1 MLNSMWSKGSGKMEG
16 IPSLNDDTVS
26 NPFCQK
32 MSKTDSICG
41 SCYSMNMLKTFRKKC
56 RPKFEFVGNYLS
68 EKVRKPNE
76 LPICPAHH
84 GRFHSHGELRNETHF
99 INFISICNNQPN
111 TTFTLWTKRFD
122 IVNSVLTHKNKP
134 KNLILIFSNSKVDS
148 VKKRVPMHF
157 DKVFNNVSKK
167 QENINCSGK
176 CSDCMMCYTVGDKTE
191 QIIEQIK

>member
-1 MLNSMWSKGSGKMEG
+1 MLNNMWSKGSGKMEG

-111 TTFTLWTKRFD
+111 TTFSLWTKRFD

-167 QENINCSGK
+167 QENINCSGS
-176 CSDCMMCYTVGDKTE
+176 CADCMMCYTVGNKTE

>member
-1 MLNSMWSKGSGKMEG
+1 MLNNMWSKGSGKMEG

-99 INFISICNNQPN
+99 INFIGICNNQPN
-111 TTFTLWTKRFD
+111 TTFTLWTKRKD

-167 QENINCSGK
+167 QENINCLGK

>member
-1 MLNSMWSKGSGKMEG
+1 MLNNMWSKGSGKMEG

-68 EKVRKPNE
+68 EKVRKPHE
-76 LPICPAHH
+76 LPICPANH

-99 INFISICNNQPN
+99 INFINTWIC
-111 TTFTLWTKRFD
+111 
-122 IVNSVLTHKNKP
+122 
-134 KNLILIFSNSKVDS
+134 IF
-148 VKKRVPMHF
+148 
-157 DKVFNNVSKK
+157 
-167 QENINCSGK
+167 
-176 CSDCMMCYTVGDKTE
+176 
-191 QIIEQIK
+191 

>member
-1 MLNSMWSKGSGKMEG
+1 MLNNMWSKGSGKMEG

-56 RPKFEFVGNYLS
+56 RPKFKFVGTYLS
-68 EKVRKPNE
+68 EKVREPHE

-99 INFISICNNQPN
+99 INFIGICNNQPN
-111 TTFTLWTKRFD
+111 TTFTLWTKRKD
-122 IVNSVLTHKNKP
+122 IVNSVLTHKTKP

-148 VKKRVPMHF
+148 VTKRLPRHF
-157 DKVFNNVSKK
+157 NKVFNVVSKK

-176 CSDCMMCYTVGDKTE
+176 CSNCMMCYTVGDKTE